1 MILIQDVCKE
11 SSWRQR
17 SDVRTQ
23 YSQPYR
29 STVKAD
35 ALRSWNFYWSDA
47 GDFQTRSN
55 FPTAL
60 HVFPF
65 RQVKS
70 SPVDTMDEA
79 RNWKSSTFAISSL
92 SSWRLECGI
101 LQVISL
107 VFVVS
112 MHRPTSSAVRQSKSI
127 GLWAFSKD
135 SSNFTMSSTKSRS
148 LISSAG
154 CRRDRRGTIVKP
166 SSLFSHSRSTQSK
179 TVTNRKE
186 A

>member
-1 MILIQDVCKE
+1 MILIQEVWKK

-35 ALRSWNFYWSDA
+35 ALKKWNFCWSDA

-55 FPTAL
+55 FQTAL

-65 RQVKS
+65 RQVFPGRHNVRTEKLKIFDVLDIFS
-70 SPVDTMDEA
+70 
-79 RNWKSSTFAISSL
+79 IY
-92 SSWRLECGI
+92 LECGI
-101 LQVISL
+101 LQV

-112 MHRPTSSAVRQSKSI
+112 MHRPTSSAVRQSKSNGI
-127 GLWAFSKD
+127 WAFSKD
-135 SSNFTMSSTKSRS
+135 SSSSTMSSVKVKVAD
-148 LISSAG
+148 LL
-154 CRRDRRGTIVKP
+154 RRMSPWSPRD
-166 SSLFSHSRSTQSK
+166 HS
-179 TVTNRKE
+179 E